1 MLTSNI
7 SNIYI
12 SLSLVHL
19 VFANNE
25 TSYDSKTLES
35 IKVQCVVSYENVC
48 CIVCLCVWVCVQSE
62 RNGFTRP
69 ADLRVSDPILEFCPF
84 H

>member
-1 MLTSNI
+1 
-7 SNIYI
+7 
-12 SLSLVHL
+12 
-19 VFANNE
+19 
-25 TSYDSKTLES
+25 
-35 IKVQCVVSYENVC
+35 VVSYENVY
-48 CIVCLCVWVCVQSE
+48 VCVFVQSE